1 MPAFMTNPVEPIA
14 ASTQVGLE
22 QTWRPVRK
30 LNLGLVQNM
39 SANQVNQVK
48 AAVTVTPVARATGQG
63 VQGVPQP
70 VQNLRVT
77 RTLVNNG
84 TQYRLAVSFTP
95 QPNDPYFQGVNI
107 NLAQAGGN
115 PTTVTAKTSPATF
128 VVNRTGQS
136 TGITVQSVGAF
147 GATSINRSPGV
158 GLSLK

>member
-1 MPAFMTNPVEPIA
+1 MPAFMTNPVEPIT

-30 LNLGLVQNM
+30 LNLGLVPNM

-48 AAVTVTPVARATGQG
+48 AAVTVTPAARASGLG
-63 VQGVPQP
+63 VQGIPQP

-77 RTLVNNG
+77 RTLISP

-107 NLAQAGGN
+107 NLAQGGGN
-115 PTTVTAKTSPATF
+115 PVQVTAKTSPATF

-147 GATSINRSPGV
+147 GATSLNRSPGV